1 MNERVLIIENQYLQ
15 FEQLSNVLPSIK
27 ERALNVIPDGKDTFR
42 KLISAVKVWVYKD
55 YPDVYR
61 EKCKSII
68 LDFVLG
74 ADRSNPVDLIILDYK
89 LGGGMDSLSG
99 IDVANMIWSQNPRI
113 PILFLSR
120 VDYSSKKRFLQSENL
135 KGHFKNAWLMKGFL
149 GEETLAKDFIQYTVY
164 NKIVHLL
171 DGENAKT
178 RSVNDSYIE
187 KIKEIVKLP
196 RNPFQA
202 EWESL
207 LKYISDPSNP
217 PLDQEIRNELDEL
230 QPTRAV
236 MGDALRKFVES
247 IIK

>member
-1 MNERVLIIENQYLQ
+1 
-15 FEQLSNVLPSIK
+15 
-27 ERALNVIPDGKDTFR
+27 
-42 KLISAVKVWVYKD
+42 
-55 YPDVYR
+55 
-61 EKCKSII
+61 
-68 LDFVLG
+68 
-74 ADRSNPVDLIILDYK
+74 
-89 LGGGMDSLSG
+89 
-99 IDVANMIWSQNPRI
+99 
-113 PILFLSR
+113 
-120 VDYSSKKRFLQSENL
+120 
-135 KGHFKNAWLMKGFL
+135 MKGFL